1 MKKLNKLT
9 KRLTININPAQK
21 IPQNI
26 EKIDLNLEC
35 IDPNEREDL
44 ERKLKDIDNKIEDVG
59 RICDSKKTK
68 SYEDYNNVLKSNKS
82 QILDELTKLNFK
94 LIEAVKQN
102 TREDFLNKLQKDLAV
117 IKGNVSDKDKELQS
131 IYCYNDASKI

>member
-1 MKKLNKLT
+1 MKKLNKLA
-9 KRLTININPAQK
+9 KRATININPAQK
-21 IPQNI
+21 ISQNI

-59 RICDSKKTK
+59 KICDSKKTK

-94 LIEAVKQN
+94 LIEAIKQN

-131 IYCYNDASKI
+131 NLNKLI

>member
-1 MKKLNKLT
+1 MKKLNNIL
-9 KRLTININPAQK
+9 KRNTISINTTQK
-21 IPQNI
+21 ISQNI

-44 ERKLKDIDNKIEDVG
+44 ERKIKDIDNKIEDVG
-59 RICDSKKTK
+59 KICDSKKAK

-94 LIEAVKQN
+94 LVEAIKQN
-102 TREDFLNKLQKDLAV
+102 TREDFLNKLQKDLSV

-131 IYCYNDASKI
+131 I

>member
-1 MKKLNKLT
+1 MKKLNKQAIRKT
-9 KRLTININPAQK
+9 VTIIPTQK
-21 IPQNI
+21 ISQNV
-26 EKIDLNLEC
+26 EKIDLNMEC

-44 ERKLKDIDNKIEDVG
+44 ERKIKDIDNKIEDVG
-59 RICDSKKTK
+59 KICDSKKAK

-94 LIEAVKQN
+94 LVEAIKQN
-102 TREDFLNKLQKDLAV
+102 TREDFLNKLQKDLGV

-131 IYCYNDASKI
+131 NYINFYFNIR